1 MNIIFACDK
10 KYGIGINNKL
20 PPWKIKGDLVRFS
33 KLTTGDGN
41 NVVLMGK
48 NTYLSLPNQYL
59 KNRQNIVV
67 SNTLFE
73 KYSENHNKIMYCGE
87 DIIYSIQNNTIFL
100 PNFSD
105 AYKYAKHYVSNNYQ
119 SGVIGEIWAIGGSLI
134 YEKAIEL
141 NLINNIYVTYVNETY
156 KCDTFL
162 SDRTII
168 FLNKHKNKIKE
179 LVKSY
184 HIGYDEH
191 EYCIYVY

>member
-1 MNIIFACDK
+1 
-10 KYGIGINNKL
+10 
-20 PPWKIKGDLVRFS
+20 
-33 KLTTGDGN
+33 
-41 NVVLMGK
+41 
-48 NTYLSLPNQYL
+48 
-59 KNRQNIVV
+59 
-67 SNTLFE
+67 
-73 KYSENHNKIMYCGE
+73 MYCGE
-87 DIIYSIQNNTIFL
+87 DIIYSIHNNTIFL
-100 PNFSD
+100 SNFSD
-105 AYKYAKHYVSNNYQ
+105 AYKYAKHYVSDNYQ

-141 NLINNIYVTYVNETY
+141 NLINQIYVTYVNETY

-162 SDRTII
+162 SDRTIT